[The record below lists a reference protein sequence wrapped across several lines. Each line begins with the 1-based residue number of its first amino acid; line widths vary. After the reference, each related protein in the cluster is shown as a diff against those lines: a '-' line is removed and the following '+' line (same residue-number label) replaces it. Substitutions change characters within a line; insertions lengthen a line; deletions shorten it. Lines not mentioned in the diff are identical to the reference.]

1 MFLWY
6 LWYLGVA
13 VIGVSARLVSVAD
26 LHGDFD
32 HAVNIL
38 VSAKLIDKVEHVG
51 GRSQM
56 DVDGGWPK
64 GSGLESRKSFSL
76 RGGYGV

>member
-64 GSGLESRKSFSL
+64 GSGLESRKSFF
-76 RGGYGV
+76 

>member
-1 MFLWY
+1 M
-6 LWYLGVA
+6 A

-56 DVDGGWPK
+56 DVDGG
-64 GSGLESRKSFSL
+64 
-76 RGGYGV
+76 

>member
-1 MFLWY
+1 MPNSLNFGVPNLKSKRFEPMFQV

-56 DVDGGWPK
+56 DVDGG
-64 GSGLESRKSFSL
+64 
-76 RGGYGV
+76 